1 MRFAMYRRVSTMKQA
16 DGFSLEDQ
24 ASVLAD
30 LAATYGVAYHDYCDI
45 GRSGESLTERPQ
57 LAELLGRLD
66 EYDAVRRCRPLP
78 RRAPRSRP
86 STRYREELDQESN
99 RRPLVGPSAQGHSG
113 LRAWTSPS
121 RMARDSLNC

>member
-16 DGFSLEDQ
+16 NGFSLEDQ
-24 ASVLAD
+24 ASVITD
-30 LAATYGVAYHDYCDI
+30 LAATYHDYCDI

-78 RRAPRSRP
+78 RREPRSRP
-86 STRYREELDQESN
+86 SPQYREELDQESK

-113 LRAWTSPS
+113 LRARTSPS